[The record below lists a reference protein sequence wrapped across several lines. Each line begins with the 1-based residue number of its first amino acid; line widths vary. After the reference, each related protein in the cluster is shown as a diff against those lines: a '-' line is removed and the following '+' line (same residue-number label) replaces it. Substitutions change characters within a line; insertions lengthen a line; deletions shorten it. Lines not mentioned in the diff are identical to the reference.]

1 MLEPKTI
8 TLANKLAYSSDRVVK
23 FIPEVVDG
31 QEVYSVRNKID
42 EHCGYIT
49 EDLFNFLMEQD
60 PNKEENKALIHRV
73 LGIDNGEKEEEPLI
87 FGKKIILDVSSTKDI
102 DDFEK
107 IVLAPVTYTKGAK
120 PLTMKIGS
128 FFDVQNHGKLLNIN
142 IKSDFIECD
151 NFMVTNLTPTKMNLD
166 INNKSPYFGG
176 IHLYGIENFQNPGGE
191 INLHIKANSKN
202 GYSSI
207 TIHQLLIDSE
217 IIGDKNPLHIGFE
230 FGDGT
235 LNASG
240 ARINIRSS
248 EKSTK
253 KNYYMIGSSTGDV
266 DLGNSEITFLDDG
279 SDKCSYLEAKGL
291 LHAYSSKL
299 RIGGANKVNGN
310 LTYSGNERKKALL
323 ILRNLISHS
332 NLNIKSS
339 MDESFNLIDTTIS
352 NGKKLITIDER
363 CNLVNTS
370 IENEGKEDLEL
381 TVPRIRHSKL
391 KNISSLKYVDISN
404 SDIENLRMNV
414 DNSNSKYR
422 SLVVYGPM
430 EHRDDSDYV
439 QGESTEIL
447 CSLKNTTIEFS
458 SNEAFHVRTNDSIN
472 ISNSV
477 IKGYTDISVAP
488 PLSIDNPL
496 LGYSLSIDNSLL
508 DGLQM
513 TLGKSKLS
521 NNTHLD
527 IKNSELK
534 GTIVATGLARLE
546 NSIINSSL
554 LARFNT
560 IKDSVIENADL
571 KAENNYELIGYNSY
585 QQGESDEPKKD
596 VGQVT
601 SEMELL

>member
-8 TLANKLAYSSDRVVK
+8 TLVNESSYRNDRVVK
-23 FIPEVVDG
+23 FIPETVDG
-31 QEVYSVRNKID
+31 IEVYSVRNKID

-49 EDLFNFLMEQD
+49 EDFFNILMEQD
-60 PNKEENKALIHRV
+60 QREEEKKALIHRA
-73 LGIDNGEKEEEPLI
+73 LIIDDGEKKREPLI

-102 DDFEK
+102 DE
-107 IVLAPVTYTKGAK
+107 IEEITLTPVTYTKGAK

-128 FFDVQNHGKLLNIN
+128 FFLVQNYSEPLDIN
-142 IKSDFIECD
+142 IKSDFIECESFSII
-151 NFMVTNLTPTKMNLD
+151 NMTPTKMNIDL
-166 INNKSPYFGG
+166 NNKSPYFKG
-176 IHLYGIENFQNPGGE
+176 INLYGIENFQNPRGE

-207 TIHQLLIDSE
+207 TIHTLIIDSE

-230 FGDGT
+230 LGDGVF
-235 LNASG
+235 NASG

-253 KNYYMIGSSTGDV
+253 KDYYMIGSATGDV

-370 IENEGKEDLEL
+370 IENEGKKDLEL
-381 TVPRIRHSKL
+381 FSPKIRHSIL
-391 KNISSLKYVDISN
+391 KNISSLGYVLISN
-404 SDIENLRMNV
+404 SKIENLNLKC
-414 DNSNSKYR
+414 DNHDSSYPLIK
-422 SLVVYGPM
+422 YGP
-430 EHRDDSDYV
+430 RNYCIYSDYAED
-439 QGESTEIL
+439 ESKEII
-447 CSLKNTTIEFS
+447 CSLKNTTIELGHEEFF
-458 SNEAFHVRTNDSIN
+458 NIRTENSVN
-472 ISNSV
+472 ISNSL
-477 IKGYTDISVAP
+477 IKGHTWIGVTPEDDEDFT
-488 PLSIDNPL
+488 LSL
-496 LGYSLSIDNSLL
+496 DNSLL
-508 DGLQM
+508 NNLKM
-513 TLGKSKLS
+513 TLMKGDLEKVP
-521 NNTHLD
+521 HLA

-534 GTIVATGLARLE
+534 GKIDATGLE
-546 NSIINSSL
+546 SVEDSIISSSTL
-554 LARFNT
+554 SNINT
-560 IKDSVIENADL
+560 INGSMIED
-571 KAENNYELIGYNSY
+571 KELDHNSY
-585 QQGESDEPKKD
+585 QHKSDEPKKD
-596 VGQVT
+596 VGQAT
-601 SEMELL
+601 NELEIL